1 MKAFVL
7 AAGVGTRLRPLTSNI
22 PKPMIPILDKPVLHY
37 TFSNL
42 WKYGFT
48 DACVNTYYMSDII
61 TDYFGKNKTGIRIEF
76 SKEKTLL
83 GTAGAIK
90 KKEDFFDDTF
100 VVMSGDG
107 FSDVNLKKV
116 LEFHKKKKSLATIV
130 LKKVLSRFE
139 YGIAVTNKSGEIK
152 KFVEKPSWS
161 DVFND
166 EVNTGIYV
174 FEPEIFNYIPKDT
187 FFDFSMDLFP
197 LMMKKGKKIF
207 GYLMDEYWTDI
218 GNIFEYKK
226 GVFDV
231 LDGKLN
237 LDLGL
242 INASGKYI
250 SKTAKIDKSVKING
264 PCFIGDNVTI
274 EEKSV
279 IKPYSVISDNVKI
292 GKNTVIE
299 RTIIWENSIVGIS
312 AEIINSIISSNASI
326 PAGIS
331 LFDSI
336 MMESLRKIEEKG

>member
-7 AAGVGTRLRPLTSNI
+7 AAGVGSRLRPLTSNI
-22 PKPMIPILDKPVLHY
+22 PKPMVPILDKPILYY

-48 DACVNTYYMSDII
+48 DACVNTYYLSDSI
-61 TDYFGKNKTGIRIEF
+61 TNYFEKNRVDIRIEF

-90 KKEDFFDDTF
+90 KKEKFFDDTF

-107 FSDVNLKKV
+107 LSDVNLKKV
-116 LEFHKKKKSLATIV
+116 LEFHKKKKSIATVV
-130 LKKVLSRFE
+130 LKKVDSRFE
-139 YGIAVTNKSGEIK
+139 YGLAITNKSGEIR

-161 DVFND
+161 SVFND

-174 FEPEIFNYIPKDT
+174 FEPEIFSYIPKDT

-197 LMMKKGKKIF
+197 LLMNKGKKIS
-207 GYLMDEYWTDI
+207 GCLMDEYWTDI

-226 GVFDV
+226 GVFDA
-231 LDGKLN
+231 LDGKLQI
-237 LDLGL
+237 DFGL
-242 INASGKYI
+242 INKSCKYI
-250 SKTAKIDKSVKING
+250 SKTVKFDKSVKING

-279 IKPYSVISDNVKI
+279 IEPYSVISKNVKI
-292 GKNTVIE
+292 GKNAVIG
-299 RTIIWENSIVGIS
+299 RTIIWENSNIG
-312 AEIINSIISSNASI
+312 ANSKITNSVVSSNILI
-326 PAGIS
+326 PTNIS
-331 LFDSI
+331 LFDSTI
-336 MMESLRKIEEKG
+336 MECSR

>member
-1 MKAFVL
+1 
-7 AAGVGTRLRPLTSNI
+7 
-22 PKPMIPILDKPVLHY
+22 
-37 TFSNL
+37 
-42 WKYGFT
+42 
-48 DACVNTYYMSDII
+48 
-61 TDYFGKNKTGIRIEF
+61 
-76 SKEKTLL
+76 
-83 GTAGAIK
+83 
-90 KKEDFFDDTF
+90 
-100 VVMSGDG
+100 
-107 FSDVNLKKV
+107 
-116 LEFHKKKKSLATIV
+116 
-130 LKKVLSRFE
+130 VLSRFE

-166 EVNTGIYV
+166 EVNTGVYV

-197 LMMKKGKKIF
+197 LLMKKGKKIF

-250 SKTAKIDKSVKING
+250 SKTAKIDKRVKING

-299 RTIIWENSIVGIS
+299 RTIIWEHSIVGIS
-312 AEIINSIISSNASI
+312 TEIINSIISSNASI

>member
-7 AAGVGTRLRPLTSNI
+7 AAGVGSRLRPLTLNI
-22 PKPMIPILDKPVLHY
+22 PKPMIPILGKPALYY

-42 WKYGFT
+42 RKYGFT
-48 DACVNTYYMSDII
+48 DVCVNTYYLSDSI
-61 TDYFGKNKTGIRIEF
+61 TNYFEKNKVDIRIEF

-90 KKEDFFDDTF
+90 KKEKFFDDTF

-107 FSDVNLKKV
+107 LSDVNLKKV
-116 LEFHKKKKSLATIV
+116 LEFHKKKKSIATII
-130 LKKVLSRFE
+130 LKKVDSRFE
-139 YGIAVTNKSGEIK
+139 YGIAITKKSGEIK

-161 DVFND
+161 SVFND

-197 LMMKKGKKIF
+197 LLMTKGKKIS

-218 GNIFEYKK
+218 GNIIEYKK
-226 GVFDV
+226 GVFDA
-231 LDGKLN
+231 LDGKLQ
-237 LDLGL
+237 LDFGL
-242 INASGKYI
+242 INKSRKYI
-250 SKTAKIDKSVKING
+250 SKIVKIDKSVKING

-279 IKPYSVISDNVKI
+279 IGSYSVISNDVKI
-292 GKNTVIE
+292 GKNAVIE
-299 RTIIWENSIVGIS
+299 KTIIWGNSNIGANS
-312 AEIINSIISSNASI
+312 EITNSVVSSNTSI
-326 PAGIS
+326 PTNIS
-331 LFDSI
+331 LVDSI
-336 MMESLRKIEEKG
+336 MMEYSK